1 MSKRINISSGT
12 EWEKNVGYSRAVRIG
27 NIIEVAG
34 TTSVQDGQVAY
45 PGDAYLQTKRI
56 IEIAKDALSKVG
68 AELSDVI
75 RTRIYVTDINTFETV
90 GKAHGEYFADIKP
103 ASTLIEVSA
112 FANPELVVEI
122 EFSAVITSLTKPAF

>member
-1 MSKRINISSGT
+1 MRVNVSSGT

-34 TTSVQDGQVAY
+34 TTSVKDGQVAY

-56 IEIAKDALSKVG
+56 IEIAKIALTEVG

-75 RTRIYVTDINTFETV
+75 RTRIYVTDIKTFELV
-90 GKAHGEYFADIKP
+90 GKAHGEYFSDVKP

-112 FANPELVVEI
+112 FVNPELVVEI
-122 EFSAVITSLTKPAF
+122 EFTAVVTAHSTEML

>member
-1 MSKRINISSGT
+1 MRVNVSSGT

-34 TTSVQDGQVAY
+34 TTSVKDGQVTY

-56 IEIAKDALSKVG
+56 IEIAKIALTEVG

-75 RTRIYVTDINTFETV
+75 RTRIYVTDIKTFELV
-90 GKAHGEYFADIKP
+90 GKAHGEYFSDVKP

-112 FANPELVVEI
+112 FVNPELVVEI
-122 EFSAVITSLTKPAF
+122 EFTAVVTAHTTEML

>member
-1 MSKRINISSGT
+1 MSKRINVSSGT
-12 EWEKNVGYSRAVRIG
+12 HWEKNVGYSRAVRVG

-34 TTSVQDGQVAY
+34 TTSVKDGQIAH

-56 IEIAKDALSKVG
+56 IEIAKAALTEVDADLT
-68 AELSDVI
+68 DVI
-75 RTRIYVTDINTFETV
+75 RTRIYLTDISTFEQV

-112 FANPELVVEI
+112 FVNPDLLVEI
-122 EFSAVITSLTKPAF
+122 EFSAYLAD

>member
-1 MSKRINISSGT
+1 MSKRINVSSGT
-12 EWEKNVGYSRAVRIG
+12 HWEKNVGYSRAVRVG

-34 TTSVQDGQVAY
+34 TTSVKDGQIAH

-56 IEIAKDALSKVG
+56 IEIAKAALAEVDADLT
-68 AELSDVI
+68 DVI
-75 RTRIYVTDINTFETV
+75 RTRIYLTDISTFEQV

-112 FANPELVVEI
+112 FVNPDLLVEI
-122 EFSAVITSLTKPAF
+122 EFSAYLAD

>member
-75 RTRIYVTDINTFETV
+75 RTRIYVTNINTFETV
-90 GKAHGEYFADIKP
+90 GKAHGEYFDDIKP

-122 EFSAVITSLTKPAF
+122 EFSAVITPLTKPAF

>member
-1 MSKRINISSGT
+1 MRVNVSSGT

-34 TTSVQDGQVAY
+34 TTSVKDGQVAY

-56 IEIAKDALSKVG
+56 IEIAKIALTEVG

-75 RTRIYVTDINTFETV
+75 RTRIYVTDIKTFELV
-90 GKAHGEYFADIKP
+90 GKAHGEYFSDVKP

-112 FANPELVVEI
+112 FVNPELVVEI
-122 EFSAVITSLTKPAF
+122 EFTAVVTAHTTEML